1 MITDEMFQK
10 MKPYR
15 KYRAKNSEGKTVRI
29 SKTPEDEIFLYAKGR
44 SRYGNY
50 FTKEQG
56 CSMFI
61 LMDTPE
67 KEEQAWKRRIR
78 RAIKIMEESG
88 LWEDIKAHYKELLTV
103 PFEDFQYI
111 NQNNWDYARK
121 DPEINRRVEEILKKY
136 PCLENSF
143 FQGELGY
150 CQTKS
155 MYFGWNNKLYKEQI
169 KERMKNRA
177 KFTAR
182 TRTTYDVTFEY
193 EPDKKMAWYS
203 EEYKDCGNGHYYL
216 AINESTAIFV
226 EDD

>member
-1 MITDEMFQK
+1 MDEILYTLCRHNVSIMQGWHPFS
-10 MKPYR
+10 
-15 KYRAKNSEGKTVRI
+15 ATTI
-29 SKTPEDEIFLYAKGR
+29 SKTL
-44 SRYGNY
+44 
-50 FTKEQG
+50 
-56 CSMFI
+56 
-61 LMDTPE
+61 
-67 KEEQAWKRRIR
+67 
-78 RAIKIMEESG
+78 
-88 LWEDIKAHYKELLTV
+88 

-143 FQGELGY
+143 FQGGLGF

-169 KERMKNRA
+169 KNRIKSRE

-182 TRTTYDVTFEY
+182 ARTSYDVSFEY

>member
-1 MITDEMFQK
+1 MITEEVFSK

-15 KYRAKNSEGKTVRI
+15 KYRAKDSKGKTVRI
-29 SKTPEDEIFLYAKGR
+29 SKTPEGEIFLYAKGR

-50 FTKEQG
+50 FTKELG
-56 CSMFI
+56 CAMFI

-88 LWEDIKAHYKELLTV
+88 LWEDIKAHYKELLNV
-103 PFEDFQYI
+103 SFEDFQYI

-121 DPEINRRVEEILKKY
+121 DPEINRRVEEILKEY
-136 PCLENSF
+136 PYLNNSF
-143 FQGELGY
+143 FQGGPGF

-169 KERMKNRA
+169 KNRMKSRE

-182 TRTTYDVTFEY
+182 ARTSYDVSFEY